1 MPEAQHGHSRFDM
14 SPIAKEQE
22 MLVHATDTAAHEL
35 PPSAASAETVESLT
49 QALDAA
55 PHDVE
60 LHARMLEAMRAANDP
75 VGYAAHQLALA
86 AFEMLGTASHDQI
99 ALVFYN
105 LATVFAIKG
114 RRESAIRWYRHA
126 LSVHPSLAIAH
137 QNLAVALEGEGLLEE
152 AAAHRERAYELQRVF
167 TETALGAE
175 QRRVLIL
182 GAGKGT
188 GNVPIDALLSFETI
202 SRIRY
207 AIDYADEAE
216 DAQLPPYDLVFNAIG
231 DPDVA
236 MPLAPRL
243 ARFVAQCERP
253 VLNPPEAIERTHRHK
268 TAALLEPVRDTI
280 VPRCVRIDARPA
292 NVNELARKIAQTR
305 IAFPLLMRPLQT
317 HGGEGLEL
325 HASLATLWSSLAKLD
340 APCYLTAYQDFRSA
354 DGNYRKY
361 RIIYVDRKPYP
372 YHLAVSSRWMVH
384 YFSADMLD
392 EPWKLAEERRFL
404 ADPFAVL
411 GADAS
416 EAIVEI
422 GKRLDLDFGGIDFAL
437 TPAGK
442 VLVFEAN
449 ATMLVHREARNGP
462 LAHKNPYIDRIA
474 EAFERM
480 QKERA
485 GQSGAPFVSAM

>member
-1 MPEAQHGHSRFDM
+1 M
-14 SPIAKEQE
+14 SSITELQATAT
-22 MLVHATDTAAHEL
+22 HATNTTAGAPL
-35 PPSAASAETVESLT
+35 PSTASADTIERLS

-55 PHDVE
+55 PHDVG
-60 LHARMLEAMRAANDP
+60 LHARMLDAMRAANDE

-86 AFEMLGTASHDQI
+86 AFEMLGSASQEQV
-99 ALVFYN
+99 ALVCYN

-114 RRESAIRWYRHA
+114 RRQSAIRWYRHA
-126 LSVHPSLAIAH
+126 LGMNPSLAIAH

-152 AAAHRERAYELQRVF
+152 AATHRERAYELQRVF
-167 TETALGAE
+167 TETALVTE

-182 GAGKGT
+182 GAGKGK
-188 GNVPIDALLSFETI
+188 GNVPIDALLSFETV

-216 DAQLPPYDLVFNAIG
+216 DAQLPPYDLVFNAVG
-231 DPDVA
+231 DPDAAV
-236 MPLAPRL
+236 PLAPRL
-243 ARFVAQCERP
+243 AHFVAHCERP
-253 VLNPPEAIERTHRHK
+253 VLNPPQAIERTHRHK
-268 TAALLEPVRDTI
+268 TAALLESVRDTF
-280 VPRCVRIDARPA
+280 VPRCMRIDTRPA
-292 NVNELARKIAQTR
+292 NVNELARNIAQMR
-305 IAFPLLMRPLQT
+305 ISFPLLMRPVQT

-325 HASLATLWSSLAKLD
+325 HASLASLWSSLVKLD
-340 APCYLTAYQDFRSA
+340 APCYLTAYHDFRST

-372 YHLAVSSRWMVH
+372 YHLAISSRWMVH

-411 GADAS
+411 GTRAS

-422 GKRLDLDFGGIDFAL
+422 GRRLDLDFGGIDFAL
-437 TPAGK
+437 TSTGQ

-462 LAHKNPYIDRIA
+462 LAHKNPHIERIA

-480 QKERA
+480 QQER
-485 GQSGAPFVSAM
+485 VRR